1 MRGVIV
7 AVGLPFSNDSKR
19 RRLSRIEG
27 DRPHHG
33 LFLKHPQPIEIPGYS
48 LLNYRAR
55 RRKASAVGADTA
67 LGIDGSDPLEFAVL
81 TYFGREWLMP
91 KFY

>member
-1 MRGVIV
+1 MV
-7 AVGLPFSNDSKR
+7 AVQLPFSNDSKQ

-27 DRPHHG
+27 DRSHHG
-33 LFLKHPQPIEIPGYS
+33 LFQKRPQPIEIPSYS
-48 LLNYRAR
+48 LVNYRAQ

-81 TYFGREWLMP
+81 TYFWREWLMP